1 MSEKNDVTDVQV
13 KQYEKEYS
21 ETGFWDKVKGVAKK
35 AGKEVIYNALKL
47 YYALQS
53 ENISAKE
60 KAMIVGALG
69 YFIFPIDIIP
79 DAIPLVGY
87 TDDAALLLAVLS
99 LLKESINED
108 VKKKAKDK
116 LSVYL
121 LPHQL

>member
-53 ENISAKE
+53 ENVSAKE
-60 KAMIVGALG
+60 KGMIVGALG

-116 LSVYL
+116 LSEWFD
-121 LPHQL
+121 

>member
-1 MSEKNDVTDVQV
+1 MSKEFEKNDVTDVQV

-53 ENISAKE
+53 ENVSAKE
-60 KAMIVGALG
+60 KGMIVGALG

-116 LSVYL
+116 LSEWFD
-121 LPHQL
+121 

>member
-1 MSEKNDVTDVQV
+1 MSKEFEKNDVTDVQV

-53 ENISAKE
+53 ENVSAKE
-60 KAMIVGALG
+60 KGMIVGALG
-69 YFIFPIDIIP
+69 YFILPIDLIP

-116 LSVYL
+116 LSEWFD
-121 LPHQL
+121 